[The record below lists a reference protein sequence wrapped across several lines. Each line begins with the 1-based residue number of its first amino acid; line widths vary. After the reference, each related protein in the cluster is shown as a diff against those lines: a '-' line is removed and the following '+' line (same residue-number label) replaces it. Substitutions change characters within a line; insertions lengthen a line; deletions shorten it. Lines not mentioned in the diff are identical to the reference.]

1 MDLRQGKAV
10 GMQIICGLD
19 SLFATYRLAS
29 HFGKIVVEY
38 YASGVKVFAHYLTPL
53 FCRAFRTVAGSV
65 QPLSDLKSAYSLSLT
80 SATEAAIS
88 PYRADRRAQG
98 PGPRTACTAFFTA
111 QPTRAVLSGTLR
123 TE

>member
-1 MDLRQGKAV
+1 
-10 GMQIICGLD
+10 MQIICGLD
-19 SLFATYRLAS
+19 SLFATYRLAN

-38 YASGVKVFAHYLTPL
+38 HASRVKIFAHHLTPL

-65 QPLSDLKSAYSLSLT
+65 QPLSDLESAYLLSLI

-88 PYRADRRAQG
+88 PYRADRRSRG
-98 PGPRTACTAFFTA
+98 PGQRAQLFFTA
-111 QPTRAVLSGTLR
+111 QPTRAVLSCTLR